1 MIANLFRTTPFTA
14 LLLLAAGAAAA
25 MGSITGSGKLATEAR
40 GASGFTGIAL
50 AISGRVEVTQGDKE
64 SVSVTADD
72 NLLPEIE
79 TVVEGGV
86 LKIRWRNRVNIMHS
100 TSIRIAVTAKSIE
113 TLAVG
118 GSGDIVSAALRT
130 RDLKVSIGGSG
141 NVRLS
146 SLTAAALT
154 VSIGGSGDFTGEGTA
169 DSLTANVAG
178 SGDIKAGRLATQNV
192 KVNVAGSGDATVW
205 AKGDLNVSVAGSGDV
220 KYYGDPTV
228 KSAIVGSGSLKRL
241 GSAPA

>member
-1 MIANLFRTTPFTA
+1 MIATLLRKTTFTA
-14 LLLLAAGAAAA
+14 LLLLAAGGAAA
-25 MGSITGSGKLATEAR
+25 MGSLTGSGKLATEAR
-40 GASGFTGIAL
+40 VASGFTGIAL
-50 AISGRVEVTQGDKE
+50 ALSGRVDVTQGDKE

-86 LKIRWRNRVNIMHS
+86 LKIRWRDRVNITHS
-100 TSIRIAVTAKSIE
+100 SSIRIAVTAKSIE
-113 TLAVG
+113 SLAVG
-118 GSGDIVSAALRT
+118 GSGDIVSAALRA

-141 NVRLS
+141 NVRLY

-154 VSIGGSGDFTGEGTA
+154 VSIGGSGDFTGEGAA

-178 SGDIKAGRLATQNV
+178 SGNIKAGRLAAQNV
-192 KVNVAGSGDATVW
+192 KVSVAGSGDATVW

-220 KYYGDPTV
+220 KYYGDPAV
-228 KSAIVGSGSLKRL
+228 KRAVVGSGSVKRL
-241 GSAPA
+241 GTAPA